1 MPCGTLLAETVGVGC
16 GSVRGLRVLHP
27 DTRVQASGAAE
38 DPQYKVQAGL
48 EYLISYEGMGRSLL
62 RCVRHCSCKEQRLDA
77 HSTSRVH
84 NESVFVRHFFTIRG
98 ASARCSLSLLL
109 LNASSSG
116 GHKFKVRSLF
126 IASGDGGAQRLWQ
139 RMDRPDMGT

>member
-1 MPCGTLLAETVGVGC
+1 MWAYILFGCADAPCRLQLPPAHTAHFCDAAGQTGC
-16 GSVRGLRVLHP
+16 TADGKAKGYC
-27 DTRVQASGAAE
+27 DIT
-38 DPQYKVQAGL
+38 
-48 EYLISYEGMGRSLL
+48 
-62 RCVRHCSCKEQRLDA
+62 
-77 HSTSRVH
+77 TH

-109 LNASSSG
+109 LNESSSG